1 MQQPQLQV
9 HTADHRTKVLNGM
22 PISDDA
28 LQSLRMVTACFLT
41 EYLNIHWAEGA
52 AWYHDTLVRRRCIV

>member
-1 MQQPQLQV
+1 ML
-9 HTADHRTKVLNGM
+9 TEI

-28 LQSLRMVTACFLT
+28 PQSLRMVTACFLT

-52 AWYHDTLVRRRCIV
+52 AWYHDTLVRSRCIV